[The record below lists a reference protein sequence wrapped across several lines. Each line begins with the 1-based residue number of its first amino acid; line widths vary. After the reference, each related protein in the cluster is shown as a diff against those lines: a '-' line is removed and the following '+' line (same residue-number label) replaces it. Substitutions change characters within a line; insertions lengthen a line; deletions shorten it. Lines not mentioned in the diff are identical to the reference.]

1 MGIFLTVNYKVI
13 SNDTEHDKFVKNPAV
28 GTFGAFD
35 LTNTSLKI
43 RTSPLCI
50 QNKNIIHNSPQQ
62 SIMAHWITYAE
73 LSFALTWEF
82 YFFE

>member
-35 LTNTSLKI
+35 LVCFSTQILP
-43 RTSPLCI
+43 SPLCI

-62 SIMAHWITYAE
+62 SIMAH
-73 LSFALTWEF
+73 
-82 YFFE
+82 

>member
-35 LTNTSLKI
+35 LVCFSTQILHLKSALPPCVYRI
-43 RTSPLCI
+43 KILF
-50 QNKNIIHNSPQQ
+50 IILHSRVSWP
-62 SIMAHWITYAE
+62 TE
-73 LSFALTWEF
+73 
-82 YFFE
+82 

>member
-35 LTNTSLKI
+35 LDKYFIKNPHF
-43 RTSPLCI
+43 PLVY
-50 QNKNIIHNSPQQ
+50 
-62 SIMAHWITYAE
+62 TE
-73 LSFALTWEF
+73 
-82 YFFE
+82 